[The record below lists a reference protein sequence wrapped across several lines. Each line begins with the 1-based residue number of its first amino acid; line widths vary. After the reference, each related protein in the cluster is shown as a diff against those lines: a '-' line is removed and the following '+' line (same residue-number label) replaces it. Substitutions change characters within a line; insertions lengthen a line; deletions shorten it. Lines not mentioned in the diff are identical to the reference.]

1 MTQHGSGPAGW
12 AKFDAILSAI
22 EGLRAP
28 LPLAAAAGI
37 PACASGS
44 APAAGAHSTRS
55 IPTPDATRPQATC
68 GCSGSTAQARTEAGS
83 APARADRNWR
93 ASPWL

>member
-1 MTQHGSGPAGW
+1 VTQHGSGPAGW

-44 APAAGAHSTRS
+44 APAAGVARQS
-55 IPTPDATRPQATC
+55 
-68 GCSGSTAQARTEAGS
+68 GCERLELTAVPRG
-83 APARADRNWR
+83 P
-93 ASPWL
+93 